1 MENSKLLKNSL
12 DSFQSALNKAKSKY
26 QFHMRLLT
34 KKTPPKVHVEVIKKG
49 PLVDPLSS
57 LLFGTTD
64 GVTKDKDKAMSCTAF
79 GLVVV

>member
-1 MENSKLLKNSL
+1 MENSKFLKNNL
-12 DSFQSALNKAKSKY
+12 DSFQSALNKAKSQY

-34 KKTPPKVHVEVIKKG
+34 KKPPPKVHVEVIKKG

-57 LLFGTTD
+57 SLFGTTD
-64 GVTKDKDKAMSCTAF
+64 GGTKDKDKAMLCTAF